1 MMSNPSEVIVIA
13 EDRPSVV
20 VHSLS
25 VHHRVFPEIRAEAQ
39 SPEDAAVRLG
49 ELLSHSLDNAPND
62 WRRDALVRA
71 VEDVRAFSRRAH
83 Y

>member
-1 MMSNPSEVIVIA
+1 MMSNPNDVIVIA

-39 SPEDAAVRLG
+39 LTEDAAERLG
-49 ELLSHSLDNAPND
+49 ELLTQTLDVAPCD

-71 VEDVRAFSRRAH
+71 VEDVRAFSQLIH
-83 Y
+83 F